1 MTGIMVVDDQPSNRR
16 IIAKLARA
24 VESEIE
30 VTTFGNPLEALAHAA
45 DDTPDLLITDYK
57 MAPIDGDEF
66 IRRFRRVPACGE
78 VPVIVITAHDDV
90 EFRDRAIEAG
100 TTDFILSP
108 IDHHEFRT
116 RSREVLALS
125 RRRKLA
131 AGAPDSPGWNEPELI
146 DKAAADAG
154 IEMVSDMMRVINTQL
169 MSTLVELENTRNDL
183 RNLLDISGVAAVFV
197 DGNLLIRRFTPL
209 ATSIFRLTESDISR
223 PLTAIAT
230 VLAYPGLDGDFRR
243 LIKTQQM
250 VEGAI
255 ATRDPS
261 LRYWMRMTP
270 YRRKDG
276 SVDGAALTFTR
287 IGA

>member
-24 VESEIE
+24 VETEME

-57 MAPIDGDEF
+57 MAPIDADEF

-78 VPVIVITAHDDV
+78 VPVIVITAHDDI

-125 RRRKLA
+125 RQRKLA
-131 AGAPDSPGWNEPELI
+131 AASGRPSWDEPELI

-169 MSTLVELENTRNDL
+169 MSTLAELENTRNDL
-183 RNLLDISGVAAVFV
+183 QNLLDISGVAAVFI
-197 DGNLLIRRFTPL
+197 DSNLLIRRFTPL
-209 ATSIFRLTESDISR
+209 ATSIYRLTESDVGR

-230 VLAYPGLDGDFRR
+230 ILIYPGLEGSFRR
-243 LIKTQQM
+243 LLKTQQI
-250 VEGAI
+250 VEEAI
-255 ATRDPS
+255 TTRDS
-261 LRYWMRMTP
+261 TLSYWMRMTP

-287 IGA
+287 IGG